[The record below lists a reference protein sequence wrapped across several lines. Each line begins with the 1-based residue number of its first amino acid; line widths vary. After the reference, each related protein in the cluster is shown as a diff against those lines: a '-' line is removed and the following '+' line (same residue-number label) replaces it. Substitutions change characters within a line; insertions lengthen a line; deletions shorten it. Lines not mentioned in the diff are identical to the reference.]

1 LDPDQAPEAVHA
13 VALVDDHESVAPA
26 PLTTVLGLALK
37 LTVAVGWR
45 LTVTVVDWIALP
57 PAPVQVKVY
66 VAFADKTPVDWDPV
80 GPLVPDHAPDAVQA
94 VALVDDQ
101 VTDDA
106 LPLAILLGEALN
118 RTVGGVALTETV
130 ADCAALPPGPVQ
142 VNV

>member
-1 LDPDQAPEAVHA
+1 
-13 VALVDDHESVAPA
+13 
-26 PLTTVLGLALK
+26 
-37 LTVAVGWR
+37 
-45 LTVTVVDWIALP
+45 
-57 PAPVQVKVY
+57 
-66 VAFADKTPVDWDPV
+66 VAFADKAPVDWDPV
-80 GPLVPDHAPDAVQA
+80 SPLVPDHAPDAVQA

-118 RTVGGVALTETV
+118 RTVGGVAFTETV